1 MVRGSD
7 RSAKL
12 YTEIFNL
19 KDATIEKLNQNW
31 TRAEVEFAKNVVM
44 LSDLIS

>member
-12 YTEIFNL
+12 NIEIFNL
-19 KDATIEKLNQNW
+19 KDAKIEKLNQNW
-31 TRAEVEFAKNVVM
+31 RRADVEFAKNVVM